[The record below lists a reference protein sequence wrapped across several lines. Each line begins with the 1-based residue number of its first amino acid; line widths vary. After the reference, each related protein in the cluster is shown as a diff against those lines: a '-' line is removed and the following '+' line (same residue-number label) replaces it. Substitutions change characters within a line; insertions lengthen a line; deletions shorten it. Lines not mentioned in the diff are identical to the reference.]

1 MPFIDRSPLE
11 SPINTAV
18 SLRRWKD
25 TRAPTV
31 ADYKQFKEG
40 DFWLHSNVALGD
52 TTWYICAYKDA
63 SSAIWEQF
71 ASTTGTENFLTDDGL
86 PAVEPDVTGQID
98 ILGGEGI
105 DVTGT
110 GPGNIITVAGED
122 ATITNKGIGELS
134 TDLETIDG
142 TQTDNHF
149 INPSSLKAKLGVQTA
164 KAIPYGA
171 GTAAAIAWTGALAD
185 GELIIGSTAGVPATA
200 NILSAGGT
208 VTVTNSAN
216 AINLEAGG
224 GVPTTFTTDAGNAVP
239 ALNILDVLGGNNIS
253 TAGALNDV
261 TINLTGT
268 TASCVQVG
276 NAGGS
281 LTSIGAALTGE
292 LLIGNTGAD
301 PAFGST
307 AYGDFAFSQLG
318 VGVPRTFSVN
328 NTDDNV
334 ASTANIMVSVPDG
347 GADGFVSWEIMGTRF
362 YSMGPDNSI
371 ANDPLKIT
379 NSSNPSAGTALLTL
393 KTGGDIT
400 FNEAYEF
407 PVADG
412 NAGDIFVTD
421 GAGNIDW
428 GTSTSALADLDNII
442 YVGKHGNDANDG
454 KNPFAAKLTIQ
465 AGVTAAVAGD
475 TIIVYPGTYTETVT
489 HAASNVT
496 LRAEGKPT
504 NVIITQADANVI
516 DFATYTGIQYKY
528 FGISCTAATTAIN
541 TVEGSTGGCTFKECQ
556 LEMTCATDIA
566 AAIQPSVGSITGAG
580 ALKVTIG
587 KVTYAHTGNGGA
599 TAQKGAFRVADGGTV
614 TLQRINDL
622 SVSCSGTALVTGV
635 GIDTASTGVF
645 ELNDNKIT
653 VTDPNSTIVTGLAYL
668 SGTGAEHE
676 FFRNTVHV
684 VTTNNT
690 AYGFFSADT
699 ATTSR
704 FFYNHLHVT
713 DTAGASYSFLI
724 GNGATVIS
732 HFDDLIADDGHSL
745 VAGGTFTE
753 VSSEMDG
760 SLTASDT
767 VNATT
772 FDTNIA
778 AAGVTLAGTTLEA
791 DGTDANIPINF
802 IPKGT
807 SGLEVD
813 KASGDSFIHF
823 TSGVGDGVFVGL
835 DESDGK
841 RFKMGNGA
849 DPSASAFFW
858 QDPSS
863 GWMWFLGT
871 QAGTSAAEWH
881 FEASNAGQT
890 NRLYVANDDNTNVA
904 SNASIGAWTPSGGG
918 DCFTQWRVASVKS
931 YSMGI
936 DQSDANSLKITYD
949 SAGGPCISPSSGVE
963 FLKFTTAGAMTINEA
978 YTFPT
983 ADGSADQV
991 LTTDGSGAV
1000 TWEDG
1005 GGSSGDTVQ
1014 TLTDAASIAWN
1025 ITSGEIGI
1033 VTLGGNRA
1041 LANPTNIVAG
1051 GRYTL
1056 IAKQDG
1062 TGSRTLSYG
1071 TYFKF
1076 PGAVTPVLTTNAS
1089 AVDMVEFIA
1098 ESTILL
1104 RCVNVIY
1111 DSK

>member
-171 GTAAAIAWTGALAD
+171 GTAAAIAWTNALTD
-185 GELIIGSTAGVPATA
+185 GQIPIGSTAGTPQAG
-200 NILSAGGT
+200 NIVSADGSVIIT
-208 VTVTNSAN
+208 ESAN
-216 AINLEAGG
+216 AIDLKTGGTISSTFSTDSGDATPSAG
-224 GVPTTFTTDAGNAVP
+224 V
-239 ALNILDVLGGNNIS
+239 LNVLGGDNIATS
-253 TAGALNDV
+253 GAGNTE
-261 TINLTGT
+261 TISLSGT
-268 TASCVQVG
+268 TDHAVQVG
-276 NAGGS
+276 NATGS
-281 LTSIGAALTGE
+281 LTSLGVATDGQLVIGSTGANPVVGSLTSTGGTVAITLGAGAVNLESGSTTASSVPTDSGTATPSAGE
-292 LLIGNTGAD
+292 LTLAGGTNINTAGA
-301 PAFGST
+301 GST
-307 AYGDFAFSQLG
+307 A
-318 VGVPRTFSVN
+318 
-328 NTDDNV
+328 
-334 ASTANIMVSVPDG
+334 
-347 GADGFVSWEIMGTRF
+347 
-362 YSMGPDNSI
+362 
-371 ANDPLKIT
+371 
-379 NSSNPSAGTALLTL
+379 
-393 KTGGDIT
+393 
-400 FNEAYEF
+400 
-407 PVADG
+407 
-412 NAGDIFVTD
+412 
-421 GAGNIDW
+421 
-428 GTSTSALADLDNII
+428 
-442 YVGKHGNDANDG
+442 
-454 KNPFAAKLTIQ
+454 
-465 AGVTAAVAGD
+465 
-475 TIIVYPGTYTETVT
+475 
-489 HAASNVT
+489 
-496 LRAEGKPT
+496 
-504 NVIITQADANVI
+504 
-516 DFATYTGIQYKY
+516 
-528 FGISCTAATTAIN
+528 
-541 TVEGSTGGCTFKECQ
+541 
-556 LEMTCATDIA
+556 
-566 AAIQPSVGSITGAG
+566 
-580 ALKVTIG
+580 
-587 KVTYAHTGNGGA
+587 
-599 TAQKGAFRVADGGTV
+599 
-614 TLQRINDL
+614 
-622 SVSCSGTALVTGV
+622 
-635 GIDTASTGVF
+635 
-645 ELNDNKIT
+645 
-653 VTDPNSTIVTGLAYL
+653 
-668 SGTGAEHE
+668 
-676 FFRNTVHV
+676 
-684 VTTNNT
+684 TTNL
-690 AYGFFSADT
+690 DDDIEL
-699 ATTSR
+699 TS
-704 FFYNHLHVT
+704 VK
-713 DTAGASYSFLI
+713 
-724 GNGATVIS
+724 
-732 HFDDLIADDGHSL
+732 
-745 VAGGTFTE
+745 
-753 VSSEMDG
+753 
-760 SLTASDT
+760 
-767 VNATT
+767 ATT

-778 AAGVTLAGTTLEA
+778 TAKVTLSGTAIASSGTDANIDIPITAKGTGTVNPNALSVNSAYTFPTVDGTASQVQKTDGAGVVTWEDDGSGTGTTSVDTDVGTATPVGGVLTLGGGTNTNTEGSGSTAKVNLDADIELTSVKATTFDTNVASAGVTLAGTSLIA